1 MKKRFNVL
9 LLLASTFIFGQVA
22 PKDFD
27 YFVQFNGSQF
37 SKKVTLDE
45 IMNHNAIKKIAK
57 SEKDFN
63 IKEYALLIKA
73 DKNIIIHGNFSDSIP
88 FYQITIPIKS
98 REEVKAFVM
107 QKIKENSE
115 EISDEVTTQIE
126 DYDTYSVYN
135 SSNNAA
141 SMAWNDEYLV
151 VLEFI
156 KPMNSSYNDPYAYEV
171 VEPYEED
178 YDYEYAADS
187 VAVAEEDYEY
197 AVEAVEEEYVIE
209 STEVEEEEWIEVVEA
224 EAVIESTEV
233 EEVEEVESTED
244 YDYDYNYEEED
255 SEYKKELE
263 AEKAKRKE
271 MQNMQIE
278 YLFSNGF
285 VLPFSAK
292 INTKADIS
300 TWVNYKSAFSSIRDL
315 TSSMKYIF
323 GRNAS
328 FSDTGVMENY
338 INGMNF
344 DFYFEN
350 DKARVEEVIEY
361 SSSLAEVVNK
371 ISNRKINKS
380 IYKYFPNQDPLGYMT
395 YHINSK
401 ELLNSYP
408 KLIEQMYS
416 GNPYFGHEDMS
427 IVVDLM
433 ATMIDE
439 EAISTLFDGDLS
451 MFLHD
456 IKKHES
462 TYTAYEY
469 DDNYDE
475 VEVEKTIQKTIP
487 VFTMLFTS
495 THKTMADK
503 LFDLGVRKG
512 GLIKRKGYYEVK
524 GSSDMGALKLIKD
537 GDVIVITNGLEYLIN
552 GKGSNFSKSI
562 IKDSKQ
568 NTMSASVNLKDLIVK
583 YVTNEDFG
591 KDTTKMLKVSQQFE
605 KVEMKSSKKLKNNK
619 QSVEMILHS
628 SNSDKNIIL
637 QTLDLVDFLND

>member
-63 IKEYALLIKA
+63 IKDYTSLIKS
-73 DKNIIIHGNFSDSIP
+73 DKNVTIHGNFSDSIP
-88 FYQITIPIKS
+88 FYQITIPIKN

-115 EISDEVTTQIE
+115 KISDEVTTQIE
-126 DYDTYSVYN
+126 DYDTYTVYN
-135 SSNNAA
+135 SSNTAA

-151 VLEFI
+151 ILEFI
-156 KPMNSSYNDPYAYEV
+156 KPKNSSYNDPYAYEV

-178 YDYEYAADS
+178 YDYEYGVEEDRDS
-187 VAVAEEDYEY
+187 VQFNMDDLPPPPPPSEYEDW
-197 AVEAVEEEYVIE
+197 V
-209 STEVEEEEWIEVVEA
+209 EVVEA

-233 EEVEEVESTED
+233 EEAVEWVEVEEEVIESTED
-244 YDYDYNYEEED
+244 YDYDYEEED
-255 SEYKKELE
+255 NEYLKQLE
-263 AEKAKRKE
+263 EEKAKRKE

-323 GRNAS
+323 GRNTS
-328 FSDTGVMENY
+328 FTDTDVIENY

-361 SSSLAEVVNK
+361 SSSLAEVMNK
-371 ISNRKINKS
+371 VSNRKINKS

-416 GNPYFGHEDMS
+416 GNPYFGHDDMS

-439 EAISTLFDGDLS
+439 EAVSTLFDGDLS

-456 IKKHES
+456 IKKEES
-462 TYTAYEY
+462 SYTTYEY
-469 DDNYDE
+469 DENYDE

>member
-63 IKEYALLIKA
+63 IKDYTSLIKS
-73 DKNIIIHGNFSDSIP
+73 DKNVTIHGNFSDSIP
-88 FYQITIPIKS
+88 FYQITIPIKN

-115 EISDEVTTQIE
+115 KISDEVTTQIE
-126 DYDTYSVYN
+126 DYDTYTVYN
-135 SSNNAA
+135 SSNTAA

-151 VLEFI
+151 ILEFI
-156 KPMNSSYNDPYAYEV
+156 KPKNSSYNDPYAYEV

-178 YDYEYAADS
+178 YDYEYGVEEDRDS
-187 VAVAEEDYEY
+187 VQFNIDDLPPPPPSEYEDW
-197 AVEAVEEEYVIE
+197 V
-209 STEVEEEEWIEVVEA
+209 EVVEA

-233 EEVEEVESTED
+233 EEAVEWVEVEEEVIESTED
-244 YDYDYNYEEED
+244 YDYDYEEED
-255 SEYKKELE
+255 NEYLKQLE
-263 AEKAKRKE
+263 EEKAKRKE

-323 GRNAS
+323 GRNTS
-328 FSDTGVMENY
+328 FTDTDIIENY

-361 SSSLAEVVNK
+361 SSSLAEVMNK
-371 ISNRKINKS
+371 VSNRKINKS

-416 GNPYFGHEDMS
+416 GNPYFGHDDMS

-439 EAISTLFDGDLS
+439 EAVSTLFDGDLS

-456 IKKHES
+456 IKKEES
-462 TYTAYEY
+462 SYTTYEY
-469 DDNYDE
+469 DENYDE

>member
-63 IKEYALLIKA
+63 IKDYTSLIKS
-73 DKNIIIHGNFSDSIP
+73 DKNVTIHGNFSDSIP
-88 FYQITIPIKS
+88 FYQITIPIKN

-115 EISDEVTTQIE
+115 KISDEVTTQIE
-126 DYDTYSVYN
+126 DYDTYTVYN
-135 SSNNAA
+135 SSNTAA

-151 VLEFI
+151 ILEFI
-156 KPMNSSYNDPYAYEV
+156 KQKNSSYNDPYAYEV

-178 YDYEYAADS
+178 YDYEYGVEEDRDS
-187 VAVAEEDYEY
+187 VQFNMDDLPPPPSEYEDW
-197 AVEAVEEEYVIE
+197 V
-209 STEVEEEEWIEVVEA
+209 EVVEA

-233 EEVEEVESTED
+233 EEAVEWVEVEEEVIESTED
-244 YDYDYNYEEED
+244 YDYDYEEED
-255 SEYKKELE
+255 NEYLKQLE
-263 AEKAKRKE
+263 EEKAKRKE

-323 GRNAS
+323 GRNTS
-328 FSDTGVMENY
+328 FTDTDVIENY

-361 SSSLAEVVNK
+361 SSSLAEVMNK
-371 ISNRKINKS
+371 VSNRKINKS

-416 GNPYFGHEDMS
+416 GNPYFGHDDMS

-439 EAISTLFDGDLS
+439 EAVSTLFDGDLS

-456 IKKHES
+456 IKKEES
-462 TYTAYEY
+462 SYTTYEY
-469 DDNYDE
+469 DENYDE